1 MVDGRG
7 DGAHARKKASR
18 NVVSLRLFS
27 KSYVRQLRAKSPG
40 KYRQGVSPRL
50 PRFRRASLA
59 SHSNL
64 YEASLLLTVTEIVL
78 FGIQKGAQLDEKVQ
92 VLVSNQLHGE
102 ICYFVLS
109 FHSNKHLLQC
119 VQARGISA
127 SASQQLSNW
136 TRNTACFQ
144 HLTAIGVNP
153 GI

>member
-1 MVDGRG
+1 MGRTRVRRLPEMLYRCGCSRKVTSGSCEQNHRVNIGRG
-7 DGAHARKKASR
+7 FRLGCLGFAAPLWRVTQTSTRLRCYSR
-18 NVVSLRLFS
+18 
-27 KSYVRQLRAKSPG
+27 SP
-40 KYRQGVSPRL
+40 KL
-50 PRFRRASLA
+50 
-59 SHSNL
+59 
-64 YEASLLLTVTEIVL
+64 VL

-136 TRNTACFQ
+136 TRNTVFSCFQ

-153 GI
+153 CI